1 MTIEPSTLILPLGA
15 DKNNN
20 NREVG
25 LLQPPNN
32 SAPERTSN
40 GDSEEGE
47 EDDDCYEDEL
57 EYPVSRPKRSRTAYS
72 SYQLDQLEWV
82 FSQTHYPDVLIRQEL
97 STRLGIA
104 ETKLQVSQLCS
115 VRHNTT
121 ALY

>member
-20 NREVG
+20 NREIG

-40 GDSEEGE
+40 GDSEEE
-47 EDDDCYEDEL
+47 EYDDCYEDEL

-72 SYQLDQLEWV
+72 AYQLDQLEWV

-115 VRHNTT
+115 LRHNTA